1 MYLTQ
6 KNWEKLAYQLFLEP
20 KGEWFAQKDQWKE
33 NFLLDIKSRMITETI
48 WEDEKIRITWVK
60 FYMSSKENE
69 FIEDFDKTIE
79 Q

>member
-20 KGEWFAQKDQWKE
+20 KWAWFAPKDQWKE
-33 NFLLDIKSRMITETI
+33 DFLMDIKSRMITEII
-48 WEDEKIRITWVK
+48 WEDEKLRITWVK

-69 FIEDFDKTIE
+69 FVEDFDEALK
-79 Q
+79 